1 MHALLDIEYFLDD
14 IIEIAKD
21 LILKDPWIN
30 IDSTLLLNK
39 WLDVDV
45 PNNNKWASTIIKYA

>member
-1 MHALLDIEYFLDD
+1 MHALLVIEYFLDN

-45 PNNNKWASTIIKYA
+45 PNNNYWASTIIEYA

>member
-14 IIEIAKD
+14 IIEIATN
-21 LILKDPWIN
+21 LILKNPWIN

-45 PNNNKWASTIIKYA
+45 PNNNNWASTVIEYA

>member
-1 MHALLDIEYFLDD
+1 MHALLDIEYFLYN
-14 IIEIAKD
+14 IIEKATD

-39 WLDVDV
+39 LLDVDV
-45 PNNNKWASTIIKYA
+45 TNNNNWPSTIIE

>member
-1 MHALLDIEYFLDD
+1 MHALLVIEYFLDNN
-14 IIEIAKD
+14 IEIAAN

-45 PNNNKWASTIIKYA
+45 PNNNNWASTIIEYA

>member
-1 MHALLDIEYFLDD
+1 MHVLLDIDYFLDI
-14 IIEIAKD
+14 IIEIAMD

-30 IDSTLLLNK
+30 IDSTLLLIK

-45 PNNNKWASTIIKYA
+45 PNNNNWASTIIEYA

>member
-45 PNNNKWASTIIKYA
+45 PNNNNWASTIIKYA